1 MKWKNFRFSLMKG
14 NKRYLL
20 FNGHRRAGRE
30 QRCCWTPAGQGW
42 CKKLFQNQ
50 MGVTSI
56 KYFIKLTVGLLNITS
71 CRRSLMSLSAQ
82 TIPWFCEE
90 RFSWPSISTMWFC
103 NDFLIFWVHFLPHQP
118 VGSVRNQRIR
128 ERFGLANLEEVPKFW
143 SILCEFPFPHGKQTG
158 FNGISEGFPCTA
170 ELLLLIHVL
179 THPYPFTTV
188 PLKKNIWGI
197 WLSCSYKCL
206 QRWHNM
212 DVTVEKR
219 K

>member
-90 RFSWPSISTMWFC
+90 QFSWPSISTMWFC
-103 NDFLIFWVHFLPHQP
+103 NDFLIFEYVFCQTSPWVLW
-118 VGSVRNQRIR
+118 GIR
-128 ERFGLANLEEVPKFW
+128 ESAKGLTWQTLRRYPSFGASSVNSHSPMDNKQGLMGSLKDFHAQLNFFYSFMCW
-143 SILCEFPFPHGKQTG
+143 HILT
-158 FNGISEGFPCTA
+158 
-170 ELLLLIHVL
+170 
-179 THPYPFTTV
+179 
-188 PLKKNIWGI
+188 PLQQ
-197 WLSCSYKCL
+197 CP
-206 QRWHNM
+206 
-212 DVTVEKR
+212 
-219 K
+219 